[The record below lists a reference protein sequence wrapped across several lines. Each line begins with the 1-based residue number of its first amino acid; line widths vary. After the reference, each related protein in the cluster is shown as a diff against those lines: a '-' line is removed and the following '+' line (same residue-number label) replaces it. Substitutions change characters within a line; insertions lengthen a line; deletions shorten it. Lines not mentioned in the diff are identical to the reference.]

1 MHLIQSNQIKKNIS
15 IKKIIFLIILFLI
28 IFCFFWFKNHI
39 NKNSLNIEKKIDM
52 KYLKY
57 EEIQQK
63 INQKNIKNFNEAEQ
77 FILDNKNIYGTL
89 ASFSLAKKYILNNNL
104 DKALDQL
111 NNSLKYTKEENLKNI
126 LNLRIAK
133 IQIQKKQNKDAIK
146 TLEKINNKNW
156 ISIVENLKGDI
167 FIEKKDIQKAIK
179 SWEKSKKFE
188 KSDAFKELV
197 KMKINH
203 AKQINAN
210 AS

>member
-1 MHLIQSNQIKKNIS
+1 MHLIQSSQIKKNIS
-15 IKKIIFLIILFLI
+15 IKKIIFFIILFLM

-57 EEIQQK
+57 EEIQKK

-188 KSDAFKELV
+188 KSDAFKELI